1 MRKFT
6 ILIAALA
13 LSWGVLAQ
21 NQQFTKANESDPK
34 AKAIL
39 DKVRKKYDGYK
50 SLEVAF
56 TLEIEL
62 PEQPKETQK
71 GKIARQGDKYR
82 VDLSSQSILSDGK
95 AVWLIMN
102 SNKEV
107 QINNMPEEGEED
119 DILSPQSLF
128 NFYNKGKFVYALVN
142 EYAEGG
148 KVLQQIEFKP
158 LDKTY
163 DYSKIRM
170 TINKNTNEV
179 LMVKAF
185 GKDSSRYTFSI
196 NQLSSNKTFAA
207 NYFTFDK
214 SKYPGYHIEDLR
226 D

>member
-1 MRKFT
+1 M
-6 ILIAALA
+6 
-13 LSWGVLAQ
+13 
-21 NQQFTKANESDPK
+21 
-34 AKAIL
+34 
-39 DKVRKKYDGYK
+39 
-50 SLEVAF
+50 
-56 TLEIEL
+56 
-62 PEQPKETQK
+62 
-71 GKIARQGDKYR
+71 
-82 VDLSSQSILSDGK
+82 
-95 AVWLIMN
+95 
-102 SNKEV
+102 
-107 QINNMPEEGEED
+107 
-119 DILSPQSLF
+119 
-128 NFYNKGKFVYALVN
+128 
-142 EYAEGG
+142 
-148 KVLQQIEFKP
+148 QQIEFKP